1 MKASESR
8 LALFLMLGQT
18 AERTLAKRDDL
29 VPAETLRISDG
40 YDLAEVMPTVVHAAI
55 HGASA
60 FKLFFVFESY
70 LRDLIIDV
78 LSNDPTVQWWDKLP
92 GDVKKEVEDLAERED
107 TKSWMA
113 LGTRDRSTLM
123 TYPQLLSVIDSH
135 WRNGFS
141 DLLRD
146 KSLIHEARVLS
157 HLRNAVAHMTTIP
170 EEELERIRQ
179 VMRDWFRMV
188 AP

>member
-1 MKASESR
+1 MKANEPR
-8 LALFLMLGQT
+8 LALFLMLGQS
-18 AERTLAKRDDL
+18 AARTLAKREDL
-29 VPAETLRISDG
+29 VPAETLLISDS
-40 YDLAEVMPTVVHAAI
+40 YDLAEVMPEVVHAAI
-55 HGASA
+55 RGADA

-78 LSNDPTVQWWDKLP
+78 LSNDPAVQWWDKLP
-92 GDVKKEVEDLAERED
+92 PDVKQEVEALAENED

-123 TYPQLLSVIDSH
+123 TYPQLLRVIDH
-135 WRNGFS
+135 NWKHGFS

-146 KSLIHEARVLS
+146 KSLIQEARVLS

-170 EEELERIRQ
+170 EEELERIKQ